1 MNICSRPNLK
11 QLTLSILCAA
21 ACLASTATV
30 LAGDAGMHDVPRVTV
45 YYGDLNLQQPASAAS
60 LYRRIERAAKRV
72 CARPNAIELRHVY
85 TARKCTEEAIN
96 RAVGSINMP
105 TLAQY
110 VARTKAGASAS
121 AG

>member
-1 MNICSRPNLK
+1 MNARFRLNLK
-11 QLTLSILCAA
+11 QLTLSVLCAT

-30 LAGDAGMHDVPRVTV
+30 SARPNDVPRVTV
-45 YYGDLNLQQPASAAS
+45 YYGDLNLQRPAAVAS

-72 CARPNAIELRHVY
+72 CARPNARDLGQVY
-85 TARKCTEEAIN
+85 AARKCTAEAID
-96 RAVGSINMP
+96 RAVVGINMP

-110 VARTKAGASAS
+110 AAGASTS